1 MIVHEKNPK
10 NDHTNLLNK
19 LLSITGR
26 VNGWCNDKVVEQKK
40 KKKKKKKKKS
50 VNFVKFSVL
59 KLHYN
64 NGQGHLLSIK
74 HGFVNLKL
82 FL

>member
-26 VNGWCNDKVVEQKK
+26 VNGWYNDKAVEPEKK
-40 KKKKKKKKKS
+40 NC
-50 VNFVKFSVL
+50 VNF
-59 KLHYN
+59 
-64 NGQGHLLSIK
+64 G
-74 HGFVNLKL
+74 
-82 FL
+82 

>member
-26 VNGWCNDKVVEQKK
+26 VNGWCNDKVVEPKK
-40 KKKKKKKKKS
+40 KKKNS

-74 HGFVNLKL
+74 QGFVNLKL

>member
-40 KKKKKKKKKS
+40 KKNS